1 MAPDVRTLESENV
14 MHIHQ
19 YERWWGY
26 EDMVTTNRQKRVL
39 LLDDERSI
47 VEALAAYLQRE
58 GFDVAETHCVEEALA
73 AYKQSDPDIMVLDI
87 TLPDGSGLDVLR
99 AAHADGR
106 STPAIMLTA
115 RGEEIDRILGLELGA
130 DDYITKPFSP
140 REVVARVR
148 AVLRRSQRDGETSQ
162 KPKIVIVIDDLEM
175 DFGAHEV
182 RVAGE
187 AIDLTAKEF
196 RILRVFME
204 HPGQTFTRASLLDS
218 LDDGGETFE
227 RTLDRH
233 INNIRKKIEPG
244 SENPQ
249 YLQTVHGVGYK
260 MRARDR

>member
-1 MAPDVRTLESENV
+1 
-14 MHIHQ
+14 
-19 YERWWGY
+19 
-26 EDMVTTNRQKRVL
+26 MVTTNRQKRVL

-47 VEALAAYLQRE
+47 VEALSAYLQRE
-58 GFDVAETHCVEEALA
+58 GFDVAETHSVEEALA
-73 AYKQSDPDIMVLDI
+73 AYRQSDPDIMLLDV
-87 TLPDGSGLDVLR
+87 TLSDGNGLDVLR
-99 AAHADGR
+99 AARADGR

-115 RGEEIDRILGLELGA
+115 RGEEIDRVLGLELGA

-148 AVLRRSQRDGETSQ
+148 AVMRRSQKDAETSRG
-162 KPKIVIVIDDLEM
+162 PKTTIVIGSLEM
-175 DFGAHEV
+175 DIGAHEV
-182 RVAGE
+182 RLAGE
-187 AIDLTAKEF
+187 AAGITAKEF

-204 HPGQTFTRASLLDS
+204 NPGQTFTRASLLDA

-233 INNIRKKIEPG
+233 INNIRKKIEPD
-244 SENPQ
+244 SENPH

>member
-1 MAPDVRTLESENV
+1 
-14 MHIHQ
+14 
-19 YERWWGY
+19 
-26 EDMVTTNRQKRVL
+26 MVTTNRQKHVL

-47 VEALAAYLQRE
+47 VEAVSAYLQRE
-58 GFDVAETHCVEEALA
+58 GFDVAETHSVAEALA
-73 AYKQSDPDIMVLDI
+73 AYRESDPDIMVLDV
-87 TLPDGSGLDVLR
+87 TLSDGSGLDVLR
-99 AAHADGR
+99 AARADGR

-115 RGEEIDRILGLELGA
+115 RGEEIDRVLGLELGA
-130 DDYITKPFSP
+130 DDYITKPFSL

-148 AVLRRSQRDGETSQ
+148 SVMRRSQRNVAASQ
-162 KPKIVIVIDDLEM
+162 TPTAIVIGSLEM
-175 DFGAHEV
+175 DIDAHEV

-187 AIDLTAKEF
+187 VADITAKEF

-204 HPGQTFTRASLLDS
+204 HPGQAFTRASLLDA

-233 INNIRKKIEPG
+233 INNIRKKIESD
-244 SENPQ
+244 SEDPQ